1 MTALYVAATVALTL
15 AAVELV
21 CRWVDRNMPDPADAQ
36 PDFMPLDEW
45 AATAALDPRD
55 STDLPA
61 GDDGPPGD
69 LLAFSDGTILRIHLL
84 TQSGVWRITP
94 VVAGSATLRIEQ
106 AAEGGEVNYS
116 DTAELSGAVWVVQ
129 GVDLATVRGTK

>member
-1 MTALYVAATVALTL
+1 VSITVYGASDDLI
-15 AAVELV
+15 E
-21 CRWVDRNMPDPADAQ
+21 VD
-36 PDFMPLDEW
+36 
-45 AATAALDPRD
+45 
-55 STDLPA
+55 
-61 GDDGPPGD
+61 GDISEEFRYHGGDGRAGD